1 MKKIIKDKKID
12 KFVIHSN
19 KTIREAILLF
29 EKTNGLPLIALNER
43 KEFIGIILIS
53 LNKYS
58 LNVYKYHV

>member
-43 KEFIGIILIS
+43 
-53 LNKYS
+53 
-58 LNVYKYHV
+58 